1 MCGGEI
7 HLIGFMTEGAQ
18 IRRILDSI
26 GVDSEPPRVWQA
38 RGPPLWDDSDAQ
50 TDDGRQSLR
59 TGIWRRN
66 PHPMARLTSAST
78 GY

>member
-1 MCGGEI
+1 M

-38 RGPPLWDDSDAQ
+38 RGPPLWDDTGAQ
-50 TDDGRQSLR
+50 TDDGAQIAAHWDLATQPAPYDKVDQRVI
-59 TGIWRRN
+59 G
-66 PHPMARLTSAST
+66 
-78 GY
+78 